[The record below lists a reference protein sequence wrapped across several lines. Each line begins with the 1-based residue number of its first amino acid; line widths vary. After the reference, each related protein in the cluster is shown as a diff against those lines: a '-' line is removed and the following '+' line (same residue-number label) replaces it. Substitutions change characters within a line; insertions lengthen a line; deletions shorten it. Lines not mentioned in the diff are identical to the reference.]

1 MLKMSLLY
9 SVIKSGSWVVSL
21 SSLATVTCCQK
32 FLFIFLINKLFKLCF
47 YYLNIG
53 MKKVLGAGKNK
64 ILGDKVESKMTVLVL
79 WELSLQNFVNTFF
92 DLHFLRLNF
101 APFGQAQPFRWQQD
115 KDNKLLQI
123 ASNPNWLDVFPDIN
137 I

>member
-1 MLKMSLLY
+1 
-9 SVIKSGSWVVSL
+9 
-21 SSLATVTCCQK
+21 
-32 FLFIFLINKLFKLCF
+32 
-47 YYLNIG
+47 

-101 APFGQAQPFRWQQD
+101 APFGQAQPT
-115 KDNKLLQI
+115 
-123 ASNPNWLDVFPDIN
+123 
-137 I
+137 